1 MDLAAEGP
9 FDRLVINGPLSI
21 TATKLSGYN
30 LGSKLSVLSA
40 LTGIKPSNETLIQT
54 LSSGLRV
61 APEGIRADN
70 IVLDIPAIG
79 AFSGKGV
86 IANNNSLDFQMLLK
100 LSNSSGTTLGGLG
113 GLTSM
118 AQKNGIPFLIQG
130 KTTNPVFLPSLG
142 GGGLKGLA
150 NSLLSGDQTNQGT
163 QNGQQQQGLQG
174 LLDGVLNK
182 KKKQQ

>member
-1 MDLAAEGP
+1 
-9 FDRLVINGPLSI
+9 
-21 TATKLSGYN
+21 
-30 LGSKLSVLSA
+30 
-40 LTGIKPSNETLIQT
+40 
-54 LSSGLRV
+54 
-61 APEGIRADN
+61 
-70 IVLDIPAIG
+70 
-79 AFSGKGV
+79 
-86 IANNNSLDFQMLLK
+86 
-100 LSNSSGTTLGGLG
+100 
-113 GLTSM
+113 M